1 MAGRLRG
8 RLSYDSPDRFPEIR
22 WCGLG
27 RFRLLR
33 LFRFRVVADL
43 DLQVR
48 LLVDL
53 AAREPFLKLSEDV
66 LSLHWLHRKVEA
78 TAKYISFRARASS
91 GVFAIQ
97 VSVFSRARGDF
108 AASSRTR
115 GRSSV
120 SRNRAFLCPNIPS
133 R

>member
-1 MAGRLRG
+1 F
-8 RLSYDSPDRFPEIR
+8 RF
-22 WCGLG
+22 CGL
-27 RFRLLR
+27 RRVRLLR

-48 LLVDL
+48 LLIDL

-91 GVFAIQ
+91 GVFVIQ
-97 VSVFSRARGDF
+97 ISLSCRVRGDF
-108 AASSRTR
+108 AARSRAGALR
-115 GRSSV
+115 
-120 SRNRAFLCPNIPS
+120 CQ
-133 R
+133 